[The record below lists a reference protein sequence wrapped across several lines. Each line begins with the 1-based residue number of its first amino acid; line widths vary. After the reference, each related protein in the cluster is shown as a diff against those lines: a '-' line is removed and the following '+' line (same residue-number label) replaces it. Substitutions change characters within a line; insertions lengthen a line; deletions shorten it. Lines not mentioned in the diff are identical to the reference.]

1 MYKVLSILPVAF
13 RQVGL
18 VLLIPAAL
26 FAQPFIDTVSSAGG
40 LARGGLAEVE
50 GGFFDRTATVRVGG
64 IPAAVLGY
72 QVFYPNE
79 GGERGLQIQLP
90 VDLPPGPTTLVI
102 TTGGASSD
110 AFPITIEPYA
120 PDLVGR
126 GTAPVAL
133 AGPFAAVRF
142 DRALPSGG
150 FGPPYCSTG
159 QPPKAGELVRV
170 YAAGLGATDTPIATG
185 APAPVSPLAHTLSTP
200 TILVG
205 GRTAEVIESVLAPGE
220 IAVYRVTFRI
230 PDPAGEGWPDITLS
244 IGGKSSS
251 QASLSYAIGPP
262 HFASA
267 ESIQTASSCG
277 SLAVGLSLTGDS
289 KSPPA
294 TLGAV
299 TVTVKDRQGVER
311 PAPLLSAAT
320 DQVEYIVPAG
330 TTGGTADVTITSL
343 SGAVFGGTLDIL
355 PVAPRVFTVAPN
367 AIPAVV
373 IVRVRDGVQT
383 AEPVFQ
389 ANAAGGYQAVPID
402 LGPATDQLYL
412 VVFGTGWRNRRS
424 APVDPD
430 SYSAHVIFQD
440 APGADTIAAV
450 RADYAGPQGEL
461 AGVDQMNV
469 RLPRSLAGHR
479 QVFAFLSVDDQWT
492 GTFAKLSFK

>member
-1 MYKVLSILPVAF
+1 MYKASSILPVPF

-18 VLLIPAAL
+18 VLMIPAAL
-26 FAQPFIDTVSSAGG
+26 FAQPFIDTVSSTGG
-40 LARGGLAEVE
+40 LARGGLAQVY

-90 VDLPPGPTTLVI
+90 VELPPGPTTLVI
-102 TTGGASSD
+102 TTGGATSD
-110 AFPITIEPYA
+110 AFPIMIEPYA

-185 APAPVSPLAHTLSTP
+185 TPAPVSPLANTLSTP

-220 IAVYRVTFRI
+220 IGVYRVTFRI
-230 PDPAGEGWPDITLS
+230 PDPAGEGWPDITLG

-251 QASLSYAIGPP
+251 QASLFYAIGPA
-262 HFASA
+262 HAASA
-267 ESIQTASSCG
+267 ESIQTAPSCA
-277 SLAVGLSLTGDS
+277 SLAVGLILIGDP
-289 KSPPA
+289 KSPP
-294 TLGAV
+294 TNLGGV
-299 TVTVKDRQGVER
+299 TVTVKDGQGVGR
-311 PAPLLSAAT
+311 PAPLLSAAP
-320 DQVEYIVPAG
+320 DQVEYMVAAG
-330 TTGGTADVTITSL
+330 TAGGADVTITSPGGAG
-343 SGAVFGGTLDIL
+343 SGGNLVIL

-367 AIPAVV
+367 AIPAAL

-383 AEPVFQ
+383 VGPVFQ
-389 ANAAGGYQAVPID
+389 ADTAGGYQAVPID
-402 LGPATDQLYL
+402 LGPATDQLHL

-430 SYSAHVIFQD
+430 SYNAHVIFQD

-450 RADYAGPQGEL
+450 SADYAGPQGEL

-492 GTFAKLSFK
+492 SIFAKLSFK